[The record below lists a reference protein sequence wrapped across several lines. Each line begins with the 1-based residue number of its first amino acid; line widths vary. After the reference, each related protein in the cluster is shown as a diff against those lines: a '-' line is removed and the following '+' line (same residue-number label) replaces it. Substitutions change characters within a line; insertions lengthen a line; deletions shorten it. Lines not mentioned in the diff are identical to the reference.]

1 MPEEARP
8 DQCGVMCVLDQPE
21 SPENVLTKKYIRLMV
36 IDSDLAQSSELLPSI
51 IEMFSE
57 GDLPVWLDERDGE
70 LTLFHPSREIA
81 SAVLEHHANNKQL
94 TGMAYRDSEDQA
106 VVSGWLF
113 YVTPL
118 FIR

>member
-81 SAVLEHHANNKQL
+81 SAVLEHHANNTKIDSPGEL
-94 TGMAYRDSEDQA
+94 TSSSQEWHTG
-106 VVSGWLF
+106 
-113 YVTPL
+113 
-118 FIR
+118 IRKIKR